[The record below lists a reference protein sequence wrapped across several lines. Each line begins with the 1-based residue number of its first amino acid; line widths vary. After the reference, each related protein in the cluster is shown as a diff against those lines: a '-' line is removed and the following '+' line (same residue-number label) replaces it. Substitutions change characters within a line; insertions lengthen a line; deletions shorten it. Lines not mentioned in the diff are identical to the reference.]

1 MRTGAWGLVALVA
14 LASAVAQAFGRFTYS
29 LVLPSI
35 ERELAGSYAVA
46 GVVGAV
52 NVAAYVL
59 AVLVVGTLGRRLRP
73 ATWIR
78 LGLACCTGGLVLLT
92 RSATVPE
99 LAAGLALTGWGAAL
113 IWLPSPGFVGGV
125 VAASRRGAA
134 IGLIG
139 SGIGLGIV
147 FAGGLTSLRA
157 GGGDSGWRGVYLV
170 ETVFAV
176 LVLGAC
182 LGFLRAG
189 PRSPA
194 EEPGRPVSLRQVPGW
209 RGLAGGYAA
218 YGLAYSI
225 YTSYL
230 VAALEDAGFSP
241 GHASAVYTV
250 VGAALVVG
258 GVLLGQ
264 LSDRWGRG
272 QALVLGHLLMAGAIL
287 LVLAGAEPL
296 ATVSAL
302 VFGAMMSGLPSVV
315 AARLADV
322 LPRREFSA
330 VFARCTLA
338 FALAQTCGTS
348 MGGFLAEASGGFAL
362 PFAVAAAMSVAGAV
376 LSIDVLRAGRGP
388 DRPAAVGDPGAARD
402 GTPTAG

>member
-1 MRTGAWGLVALVA
+1 VRTGAWSLVALVA
-14 LASAVAQAFGRFTYS
+14 LASAVAQAFGRLTYS

-52 NVAAYVL
+52 NVATYVL
-59 AVLVVGTLGRRLRP
+59 GVVVVGALGGRLRP
-73 ATWIR
+73 TTWMR
-78 LGLACCTGGLVLLT
+78 LGLTSCALGLVLLT

-99 LAAGLALTGWGAAL
+99 LSAGLALTGFGAAL
-113 IWLPSPGFVGGV
+113 IWLPSPGFVGAIV
-125 VAASRRGAA
+125 DPSRRGAA
-134 IGLIG
+134 IGFIG
-139 SGIGLGIV
+139 SGIGVGIV
-147 FAGGLTSLRA
+147 FAGGLASLRVGA
-157 GGGDSGWRGVYLV
+157 GESGWRSVYLV
-170 ETVFAV
+170 ETVIALVV
-176 LVLGAC
+176 LLVC
-182 LGFLRAG
+182 LGFLRTGAPSG
-189 PRSPA
+189 AEPPR
-194 EEPGRPVSLRQVPGW
+194 RPVSLRQVPGW

-287 LVLAGAEPL
+287 LVLVGAEPL
-296 ATVSAL
+296 ATTSAL

-322 LPRREFSA
+322 LSRREFSA

-338 FALAQTCGTS
+338 FAVAQMCGTS
-348 MGGFLAEASGGFAL
+348 MGGVLAETSGGFMV
-362 PFAVAAAMSVAGAV
+362 PFVVAAAMAVVGAV
-376 LSIDVLRAGRGP
+376 LSIDVLRSGAVP
-388 DRPAAVGDPGAARD
+388 ERPAAVGEHGAA
-402 GTPTAG
+402 